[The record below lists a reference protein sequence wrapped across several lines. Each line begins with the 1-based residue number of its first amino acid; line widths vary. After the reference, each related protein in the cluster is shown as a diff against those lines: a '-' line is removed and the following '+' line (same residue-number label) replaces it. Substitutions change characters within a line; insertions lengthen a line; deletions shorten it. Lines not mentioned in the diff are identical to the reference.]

1 MAPIERGKRVRRLGE
16 LIAKNAAKLARLET
30 LARGAE
36 RVPCPMEKVRG

>member
-36 RVPCPMEKVRG
+36 EAPRSREKVRG